1 VSRTP
6 AALFAA
12 ALLAACAA
20 GSDGRA
26 PSPPMSE
33 FVPLQNSGFE
43 ADLPGDSHCPPKW
56 GCTMHSDASSYRFFI
71 DEAAPAEGKRSLC
84 IERVGDEPW
93 ALATQGLFD
102 HALRGRRLR
111 FSIALR
117 TEGVGIGAGPFVMVQ
132 DGSGKRLFH
141 DERLIKGTQGWQRL
155 DLEFTVPADAA
166 IVEVGATLR
175 GPGKLCIDDARIEI
189 LRTLKTPV

>member
-1 VSRTP
+1 MIRAL
-6 AALFAA
+6 AAQFAA

-20 GSDGRA
+20 GPDAGA
-26 PSPPMSE
+26 PSAAMSG

-43 ADLPGDSHCPPKW
+43 ADLPGDSRCPPKW
-56 GCTMHSDASSYRFFI
+56 GCTMHSDASSFRFFI

-102 HALRGRRLR
+102 RALRGSRLR
-111 FSIALR
+111 LSIALR
-117 TEGVGIGAGPFVMVQ
+117 TEGVSIGAGPFVKVQ
-132 DGSGKRLFH
+132 GGSGNTLFH

-166 IVEVGATLR
+166 VVEVGATLR
-175 GPGKLCIDDARIEI
+175 GPGKLCLDDVRLEI
-189 LRTLKTPV
+189 RLVPKSPV